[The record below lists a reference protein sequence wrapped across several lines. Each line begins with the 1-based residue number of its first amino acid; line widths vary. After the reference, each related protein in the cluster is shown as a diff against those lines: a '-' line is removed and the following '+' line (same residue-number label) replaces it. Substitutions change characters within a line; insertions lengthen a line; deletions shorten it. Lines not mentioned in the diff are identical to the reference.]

1 MTSKIVEVKAMNI
14 KDIQL
19 EIQEVKEHND
29 FLQRQNNALRLEL
42 QRIKSMGMFEFA
54 NEFCSE
60 DQLEDAGH
68 AFARSL
74 GVGVHDDN
82 LTELEFTSNG
92 EAHYEATWNINCGD
106 DF

>member
-1 MTSKIVEVKAMNI
+1 MLQHQEMTSKIVEVKAMNI

-42 QRIKSMGMFEFA
+42 QRIKSMCMFEFA

-68 AFARSL
+68 TLARSL
-74 GVGVHDDN
+74 LGVK
-82 LTELEFTSNG
+82 
-92 EAHYEATWNINCGD
+92 
-106 DF
+106 